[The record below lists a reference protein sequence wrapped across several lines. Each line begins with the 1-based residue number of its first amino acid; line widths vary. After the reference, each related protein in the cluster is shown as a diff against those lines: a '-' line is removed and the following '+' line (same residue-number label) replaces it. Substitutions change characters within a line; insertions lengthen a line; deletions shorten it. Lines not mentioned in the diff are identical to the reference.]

1 MLTIKI
7 DASLL
12 KMIRWI
18 KNLVHY
24 DTKKWKRIMKMKKT
38 RKLQIRQIIIN
49 YTLRFQ
55 VKKNLSFGN
64 FNCRFYRNCLF
75 CSKLDPESAPKKCN

>member
-1 MLTIKI
+1 MKI

-55 VKKNLSFGN
+55 VKKISALAILIVGFIA
-64 FNCRFYRNCLF
+64 NCLF
-75 CSKLDPESAPKKCN
+75 CSKLDSESAPKKCN